1 MNFLLI
7 SLMFLMWRGF
17 DFLIIFFS
25 QKIIPY
31 LGFFPYRDQ
40 LLNFDL
46 PSWIYALANFDGLH
60 YLSIARNGYAQY
72 EQAFFPLYPTLIKFL
87 SPFFSG
93 NQLLAGLV
101 ISNVSFL
108 IGLWVFYKYLKG
120 LINQTPTT
128 NFNKSPQISTIFL
141 LLAFP
146 TSFFFGA
153 VYTEGLFF
161 LLFVSVL
168 YFLKRKN
175 YLFVVVFAFLAS
187 LTRLVGV
194 FLIIPIIFHW
204 LELSFPPPIGVES
217 RLRRESKYSW
227 IPSFEGMTPKLILTL
242 LAPILGLFIYCLY
255 LWQTTGDPF
264 FFVTS
269 QPIFGANRSSNLIL
283 LPQVYWRYF
292 KIFITAAHDPR
303 FYVSIVE
310 FLIFNFVFIV
320 LVLDLYQILLS
331 FPRKRES
338 RFLWIPVFT
347 GMTSQW
353 NRLSLNLFSFSNL
366 ILPTLTGT
374 FSSIPRY
381 SLFSLSFYIYI
392 AQIKNVFIKYIISII
407 FLILH
412 ILLLGYFTQGYFI
425 S

>member
-31 LGFFPYRDQ
+31 LGFFPYGDQ

-46 PSWIYALANFDGLH
+46 PSWIYSLANFDGLH

-72 EQAFFPLYPTLIKFL
+72 EQAFFPLYPILIKFL
-87 SPFFSG
+87 TPFFSN
-93 NQLLAGLV
+93 NQLVTGLI

-108 IGLWVFYKYLKG
+108 LGLIILYKYLS
-120 LINQTPTT
+120 LIFLKDKRSNILTV
-128 NFNKSPQISTIFL
+128 IFL
-141 LLAFP
+141 LFFP

-161 LLFVSVL
+161 LLLITTL
-168 YFLKRKN
+168 YFLKKEN
-175 YLFVVVFAFLAS
+175 YLFVVLFAFFAS

-194 FLIIPIIFHW
+194 FLIVPMIIH
-204 LELSFPPPIGVES
+204 LYRS
-217 RLRRESKYSW
+217 SKTKSN
-227 IPSFEGMTPKLILTL
+227 IKNLILI
-242 LAPILGLFIYCLY
+242 APLLGLGIYCFYLY
-255 LWQTTGDPF
+255 QTTGDPL

-303 FYVSIVE
+303 FYVSVVE
-310 FLIFNFVFIV
+310 FLIFNFVFVV
-320 LVLDLYQILLS
+320 LILDLFKNLGIVNLKFNKNFKYRISNFNLL
-331 FPRKRES
+331 
-338 RFLWIPVFT
+338 
-347 GMTSQW
+347 G
-353 NRLSLNLFSFSNL
+353 LNLFSIANL

-381 SLFSLSFYIYI
+381 VLFSLSFFIYI
-392 AQIKNVFIKYIISII
+392 AQIKNNFVKYSILFI
-407 FLILH
+407 FLFLH
-412 ILLLGYFTQGYFI
+412 VLLLGYFTQGYFI

>member
-1 MNFLLI
+1 
-7 SLMFLMWRGF
+7 MFLMWRGF

-60 YLSIARNGYAQY
+60 YISIARNGYAQY
-72 EQAFFPLYPTLIKFL
+72 EQAFFPLYPILIKFL
-87 SPFFSG
+87 TPFFSN
-93 NQLLAGLV
+93 NQLVTGLI
-101 ISNVSFL
+101 ISNISFL
-108 IGLWVFYKYLKG
+108 LGLIILYKYLN
-120 LINQTPTT
+120 LIFQKDKRSN
-128 NFNKSPQISTIFL
+128 ILIVIFL
-141 LLAFP
+141 LFFP

-161 LLFVSVL
+161 LLLITTL
-168 YFLKRKN
+168 YFLKKEK
-175 YLFVVVFAFLAS
+175 YLFVGLFAFFAS

-194 FLIIPIIFHW
+194 FLIVPMIIH
-204 LELSFPPPIGVES
+204 LYRS
-217 RLRRESKYSW
+217 SKTKSN
-227 IPSFEGMTPKLILTL
+227 IKNLVLI
-242 LAPILGLFIYCLY
+242 APLLGLGIYCFYLY
-255 LWQTTGDPF
+255 QTTGDPL

-320 LVLDLYQILLS
+320 LILDLYQILLS
-331 FPRKRES
+331 FPRRRKS
-338 RFLWIPVFT
+338 KLNNWIPASA
-347 GMTSQW
+347 GMTD
-353 NRLSLNLFSFSNL
+353 RLALNLFSLSNL

-381 SLFSLSFYIYI
+381 SLFSLSFFIYI
-392 AQIKNVFIKYIISII
+392 AQIKNNFVKYLILFI
-407 FLILH
+407 FLFLH
-412 ILLLGYFTQGYFI
+412 VLLLGYFTQGYFI

>member
-31 LGFFPYRDQ
+31 LGFFPYGDQ

-60 YLSIARNGYAQY
+60 YISIARNGYAQY
-72 EQAFFPLYPTLIKFL
+72 EQAFFPLYPILIKFL
-87 SPFFSG
+87 TPFFSN
-93 NQLLAGLV
+93 NQLVTGLI
-101 ISNVSFL
+101 ISNISFL
-108 IGLWVFYKYLKG
+108 LGLIILYKYLN
-120 LINQTPTT
+120 LIFQKDKRSN
-128 NFNKSPQISTIFL
+128 ILIVIFL
-141 LLAFP
+141 LFFP

-161 LLFVSVL
+161 LLLITTL
-168 YFLKRKN
+168 YFLKKEK
-175 YLFVVVFAFLAS
+175 YLFVGLFAFFAS

-194 FLIIPIIFHW
+194 FLIVPMIIH
-204 LELSFPPPIGVES
+204 LYRS
-217 RLRRESKYSW
+217 SKTKSN
-227 IPSFEGMTPKLILTL
+227 IKNLVLI
-242 LAPILGLFIYCLY
+242 APLLGLGIYCFYLY
-255 LWQTTGDPF
+255 QTTGDPL

-320 LVLDLYQILLS
+320 LILDLYQILLS
-331 FPRKRES
+331 FPRRRKS
-338 RFLWIPVFT
+338 KLNNWIPASA
-347 GMTSQW
+347 GMTD
-353 NRLSLNLFSFSNL
+353 RLALNLFSLSNL

-381 SLFSLSFYIYI
+381 SLFSLSFFIYI
-392 AQIKNVFIKYIISII
+392 AQIKNNFVKYLILFI
-407 FLILH
+407 FLFLH
-412 ILLLGYFTQGYFI
+412 VLLLGYFTQGYFI

>member
-31 LGFFPYRDQ
+31 LGFFPYGDQ

-72 EQAFFPLYPTLIKFL
+72 EQAFFPLYPILINFF
-87 SPFFSG
+87 SPFFSN
-93 NQLLAGLV
+93 NQLITGLI
-101 ISNVSFL
+101 ISNISFL
-108 IGLWVFYKYLKG
+108 LGLIILYKYLK
-120 LINQTPTT
+120 LIFPKDRGSNMLTV
-128 NFNKSPQISTIFL
+128 IAL
-141 LLAFP
+141 LLFP

-161 LLFVSVL
+161 LFLITTL
-168 YFLKRKN
+168 YFLKKNN
-175 YLFVVVFAFLAS
+175 YLFAGLFAFFAS

-194 FLIIPIIFHW
+194 FLIIPIIFHFFSQNKKTIIHH
-204 LELSFPPPIGVES
+204 LLSIASPLIG
-217 RLRRESKYSW
+217 
-227 IPSFEGMTPKLILTL
+227 
-242 LAPILGLFIYCLY
+242 LGIYCLY
-255 LWQTTGDPF
+255 LYQTTGDPL

-303 FYVSIVE
+303 FYVSVVE

-320 LVLDLYQILLS
+320 LILDLLKNLGIMNLKFNRNLKFKISNFNLL
-331 FPRKRES
+331 
-338 RFLWIPVFT
+338 
-347 GMTSQW
+347 G
-353 NRLSLNLFSFSNL
+353 LNLFSLANL

-381 SLFSLSFYIYI
+381 SLFSLSFFIYVV
-392 AQIKNVFIKYIISII
+392 QIKNNFVKY
-407 FLILH
+407 LILFTFLFLH
-412 ILLLGYFTQGYFI
+412 VLLLGYFTQGYFI

>member
-7 SLMFLMWRGF
+7 SSLFLIWRGL

-31 LGFFPYRDQ
+31 LGFFPYGDQ
-40 LLNFDL
+40 LLKFDL

-60 YLSIARNGYAQY
+60 YLSIARDGYAQY
-72 EQAFFPLYPTLIKFL
+72 EQAFFPLYPILIKFL
-87 SPFFSG
+87 TPFFSN
-93 NQLLAGLV
+93 NQLITGLV
-101 ISNVSFL
+101 ISNASFFLGL
-108 IGLWVFYKYLKG
+108 IILSKYLK
-120 LINQTPTT
+120 LIFPKDRGSN
-128 NFNKSPQISTIFL
+128 ILMVIAL
-141 LLAFP
+141 LLFP

-161 LLFVSVL
+161 LFLITTL
-168 YFLKRKN
+168 YFLKKDN
-175 YLFVVVFAFLAS
+175 YLLAGLFAFFAS

-194 FLIIPIIFHW
+194 FLIIPIIFHFFSQNKKTIIHH
-204 LELSFPPPIGVES
+204 LLSIVSPLIG
-217 RLRRESKYSW
+217 
-227 IPSFEGMTPKLILTL
+227 
-242 LAPILGLFIYCLY
+242 LGIYCFYLY
-255 LWQTTGDPF
+255 QTTGDPL

-303 FYVSIVE
+303 FYVSVVE
-310 FLIFNFVFIV
+310 FLIFNFVFVV
-320 LVLDLYQILLS
+320 LILDLFKNLGIVNLKFNKNFKYRISNFNLL
-331 FPRKRES
+331 
-338 RFLWIPVFT
+338 
-347 GMTSQW
+347 G
-353 NRLSLNLFSFSNL
+353 LNLFSIANL

-381 SLFSLSFYIYI
+381 VLFSLSFFIYI
-392 AQIKNVFIKYIISII
+392 AQIKNNFVKYSILFI
-407 FLILH
+407 FLFLH
-412 ILLLGYFTQGYFI
+412 LLLLGYFTQGYFI

>member
-1 MNFLLI
+1 
-7 SLMFLMWRGF
+7 MFLMWRGF

-31 LGFFPYRDQ
+31 LGFFPYGDQ

-60 YLSIARNGYAQY
+60 YISIARNGYAQY
-72 EQAFFPLYPTLIKFL
+72 EQAFFPLYPILIKFL
-87 SPFFSG
+87 TPFFSN
-93 NQLLAGLV
+93 NQLVTGLI
-101 ISNVSFL
+101 ISNISFL
-108 IGLWVFYKYLKG
+108 LGLIILYKYLN
-120 LINQTPTT
+120 LIFQKDKRSN
-128 NFNKSPQISTIFL
+128 ILIVIFL
-141 LLAFP
+141 LFFP

-161 LLFVSVL
+161 LLLITTL
-168 YFLKRKN
+168 YFLKKEK
-175 YLFVVVFAFLAS
+175 YLFVGLFAFFAS

-194 FLIIPIIFHW
+194 FLIVPMIIH
-204 LELSFPPPIGVES
+204 LYRS
-217 RLRRESKYSW
+217 SKTKSN
-227 IPSFEGMTPKLILTL
+227 IKNLVLI
-242 LAPILGLFIYCLY
+242 APLLGLGIYCFYLY
-255 LWQTTGDPF
+255 QTTGDPL

-320 LVLDLYQILLS
+320 LILDLYQILLS
-331 FPRKRES
+331 FPRRRKS
-338 RFLWIPVFT
+338 KLNNWIPASA
-347 GMTSQW
+347 GMTD
-353 NRLSLNLFSFSNL
+353 RLALNLFSLSNL

-381 SLFSLSFYIYI
+381 SLFSLSFFIYI
-392 AQIKNVFIKYIISII
+392 AQIKNNFVKYLILFI
-407 FLILH
+407 FLFLH
-412 ILLLGYFTQGYFI
+412 VLLLGYFTQGYFI